1 LSFKFIAIAYGMLGA
16 TAATGYMVQGSGG
29 NGAAGKRPNGQ
40 VAEAPKVERV
50 TKLEMPS
57 KPGSMPQVAMVASS
71 KPEDSMVIT
80 APAPPNAMLLTAP
93 PTPAPPPAVSP
104 SQMAAYAEKPP
115 EKPVEKP
122 AEKLAEAAVEKPAE
136 KIADKTAE
144 KPVEKPAAEKTA
156 PEKAPDRG
164 GNRHYMQITADMM
177 VNPWTG
183 EWLTSDDRS
192 MGYISGPMK
201 GSAPVTAPAPVMV
214 AEQAPAKAE
223 MAEVA
228 AAPPPSVAAPSISA
242 ASVVVPVTTPS
253 PNKVVSPPI
262 IRQTSG
268 QQTGYMA
275 HLASYRDETHAA
287 AGWKTLQK
295 AHRDLLINR
304 SPVTVTAEIPGQGT
318 FVRLMAGGFGQLAD
332 VSEFCSEFKASG
344 QYCIPVKAK

>member
-1 LSFKFIAIAYGMLGA
+1 LSFKFIAIAYGMLCA

-71 KPEDSMVIT
+71 KPEDSVVIT
-80 APAPPNAMLLTAP
+80 ASAPPNAMLLTAP

-136 KIADKTAE
+136 KIADKTVE
-144 KPVEKPAAEKTA
+144 KPVEKPAAEKT
-156 PEKAPDRG
+156 PDKG

-192 MGYISGPMK
+192 MGYISGP
-201 GSAPVTAPAPVMV
+201 VTGTSPAVAPAPVMV
-214 AEQAPAKAE
+214 ADTQPAAE
-223 MAEVA
+223 TPAVA
-228 AAPPPSVAAPSISA
+228 ASAPPPPPAP
-242 ASVVVPVTTPS
+242 PRP
-253 PNKVVSPPI
+253 
-262 IRQTSG
+262 R
-268 QQTGYMA
+268 
-275 HLASYRDETHAA
+275 
-287 AGWKTLQK
+287 
-295 AHRDLLINR
+295 
-304 SPVTVTAEIPGQGT
+304 
-318 FVRLMAGGFGQLAD
+318 
-332 VSEFCSEFKASG
+332 
-344 QYCIPVKAK
+344 